1 LRPLLVQIDAFTDVP
16 FAGNP
21 AAVCLLDAP
30 ADEAWMR
37 RVAAEMNLS
46 ETAFL
51 SPADPPAANAPPTWD
66 LRWFTPEVEVELCGH
81 ATLASA
87 HFLFIHQKVDAPTVQ
102 FLTRSGP
109 LLATRDTNGWIE
121 LDLPADPP
129 SAVDP
134 PPGLLA
140 GLGLRDEAV
149 IAVAQSRAHTL
160 VEVADPGLVESLAPD
175 FAALRRLDVR
185 GAIVTSVGTGLYDL
199 VSRYFAPAVG
209 IDEDPVTGSA
219 HATLAPYWSAKLGK
233 TELLARQVSPR
244 GGTLRVQLV
253 DDRALV
259 AGQAVTVFRSRLEQA
274 ASPPKKRRST
284 RQPPAAR
291 SAHA

>member
-1 LRPLLVQIDAFTDVP
+1 LRPLLVQVDAFTDVP
-16 FAGNP
+16 FSGNP
-21 AAVCLLDAP
+21 AAVCLLDGP
-30 ADEAWMR
+30 ADEAWMQR
-37 RVAAEMNLS
+37 LAAEMNLS

-51 SPADPPAANAPPTWD
+51 SPAPATAAGAPPTWN

-87 HFLFIHQKVDAPTVQ
+87 HFLFTHQKVDASTVQ
-102 FLTRSGP
+102 FLTYSGP
-109 LLATRDTNGWIE
+109 LLASRRADGWIE
-121 LDLPADPP
+121 IDLPADPP
-129 SAVDP
+129 SAVEP
-134 PPGLLA
+134 PSGLLA

-149 IAVAQSRAHTL
+149 IAVARSRNHTL
-160 VEVADPGLVESLAPD
+160 VEVADPGLVESLSPD
-175 FAALRRLDVR
+175 FVALRRLDVR
-185 GAIVTSVGTGLYDL
+185 GAIVTSVGTGLYDI

-233 TELLARQVSPR
+233 SELLARQVSPR
-244 GGTLRVQLV
+244 GGTVRVRLV
-253 DDRALV
+253 GDRALL

-274 ASPPKKRRST
+274 AAPPKKRRST